1 MWRKHL
7 ETLPLAGD
15 DRTSG
20 DKTLESRNRIEVRRD
35 EKDGCV
41 EPRDKPKH
49 PTVAGDA
56 AWRHREGKDSQL
68 GTDAQPEAWH
78 TDNARNWGETE
89 KRIVLSKEVR
99 ERITT
104 QSSATAER
112 GAVAAW

>member
-20 DKTLESRNRIEVRRD
+20 DKKLESRNRIEVRRD

-41 EPRDKPKH
+41 ERRGRPERR
-49 PTVAGDA
+49 TVAASA
-56 AWRHREGKDSQL
+56 AWRNREGKDNEL

-78 TDNARNWGETE
+78 TNNARNWGETE